1 MTPVKSTGCA
11 PHVAEALG
19 ILVGGGPAPGI
30 NGVIASAAMEA
41 FKCGLRAIGIYDGYR
56 DLAAGGI
63 PETVELTFDKV
74 SRIHTSGGS
83 ILRTSRTNPA
93 KDEATLERCILS
105 LAALDLRYLVCI
117 GGDDTTYGAAR
128 IAERTRGRIGVAT
141 VPKTI
146 DNDLPL
152 PENAPTF
159 GFETARSVGAGI
171 LESLMEDA
179 RTTAR
184 WYVVVCMGRKSGSLA
199 LGMCKAAGSTLAVLP
214 EEFAERATLASVSDT
229 IVGAIVK
236 RHALGRRHGVAV
248 VAEGIAERIWE
259 DVFGASD
266 LGHDSFGNVRLADVP
281 LGTVLRDA
289 IRNRLA
295 AIGVDSDLH
304 AKDIGYELRC
314 AKPVPFDVDYTRTL
328 GFGAVRYLVK
338 GGSGALIA
346 LESGRIRPLDL
357 ADLVDPQTG
366 RIRTRQVDRSTEAYR
381 VARDYMVY
389 LEPADFTDG
398 EKLAAL
404 CAQTNLNREEFRAN
418 FEYVALP
425 YGLVGCLAFAAG
437 AFQPSVLLRY
447 RAKCKGPALN
457 ATGLSLN

>member
-1 MTPVKSTGCA
+1 M
-11 PHVAEALG
+11 AETLA

-41 FKCGLRAIGIYDGYR
+41 FKCGLRAVGIYDGYR
-56 DLAAGGI
+56 DLAAGRAPQTI
-63 PETVELTFDKV
+63 ALTFDDV

-93 KDEATLERCILS
+93 QDDATLERCVNS
-105 LAALDLRYLVCI
+105 LCALDVRYLVCI

-128 IAERTRGRIGVAT
+128 IAERTRGRIGLAT

-184 WYVVVCMGRKSGSLA
+184 WYVVVAMGRKSGSLA

-214 EEFAERATLASVSDT
+214 EEFPEKATLASVADT

-236 RHALGRRHGVAV
+236 RRAFGRRHGVAV
-248 VAEGIAERIWE
+248 VAEGIAERVWD
-259 DVFGASD
+259 DVFGAGGD
-266 LGHDSFGNVRLADVP
+266 VGRDSFGNVPLADVP
-281 LGTVLRDA
+281 LGVILRDA
-289 IRNRLA
+289 VRNRLA
-295 AIGVDSDLH
+295 EIGVDSVVH

-328 GFGAVRYLVK
+328 GFGAVRYLVD

-346 LESGRIRPLDL
+346 LEGGRVRPLVLEDL
-357 ADLVDPQTG
+357 LDPVTG
-366 RIRTRQVDRSTEAYR
+366 RIRTRQVDLTTEAYR

-389 LEPADFTDG
+389 LEPADFADDA
-398 EKLAAL
+398 KLAGLA
-404 CAQTNLNREEFRAN
+404 APTNLSPQEFREQ
-418 FEYVALP
+418 FESVALP
-425 YGLVGCLAFAAG
+425 
-437 AFQPSVLLRY
+437 
-447 RAKCKGPALN
+447 
-457 ATGLSLN
+457 

>member
-1 MTPVKSTGCA
+1 MADTLA
-11 PHVAEALG
+11 

-41 FKCGLRAIGIYDGYR
+41 SKCGLRAIGIYDGYR
-56 DLAAGGI
+56 DLAAGRV
-63 PETVELTFDKV
+63 PNTVELTFDRV

-93 KDEATLERCILS
+93 KDEPTLQRS
-105 LAALDLRYLVCI
+105 VAALRRLNVRYLVCI
-117 GGDDTTYGAAR
+117 GGDDTTFGATK
-128 IAERTRGRIGVAT
+128 IAERTRGQIGVAT

-152 PENAPTF
+152 PDNAPTF

-179 RTTAR
+179 RSTAR

-214 EEFAERATLASVSDT
+214 EEFPEHVRLASVADT

-236 RHALGRRHGVAV
+236 RRSFGREHGVAV
-248 VAEGIAERIWE
+248 VAEGVAERI
-259 DVFGASD
+259 DGAA
-266 LGHDSFGNVRLADVP
+266 LGATNFAHDAFGNVALADVP
-281 LGTVLRDA
+281 LGIVLRDA
-289 IRNRLA
+289 VRRRLTE
-295 AIGVDSDLH
+295 IGLDSVVH

-314 AKPVPFDVDYTRTL
+314 AKPLPFDVDYTRTL
-328 GFGAVRYLVK
+328 GFGAVRYLVD

-346 LESGRIRPLDL
+346 LSGGRLHPVSLEELI
-357 ADLVDPQTG
+357 DPATG
-366 RIRTRQVDRSTEAYR
+366 RIRTRQVDLTTEAYR

-389 LEPADFTDG
+389 FEPADFSDP

-404 CAQTNLNREEFRAN
+404 AAQTKLGPDEFRAQ
-418 FEYVALP
+418 FERVALP
-425 YGLVGCLAFAAG
+425 
-437 AFQPSVLLRY
+437 
-447 RAKCKGPALN
+447 
-457 ATGLSLN
+457 

>member
-1 MTPVKSTGCA
+1 MSD
-11 PHVAEALG
+11 ALA

-56 DLAAGGI
+56 DLAAGRT
-63 PETVELTFDKV
+63 PQTVELTFDRV
-74 SRIHTSGGS
+74 SRIHTTGGS

-93 KDEATLERCILS
+93 KDDATLERCVAS
-105 LAALDLRYLVCI
+105 LRALGVRYLVCI
-117 GGDDTTYGAAR
+117 GGDDTTYGAAK
-128 IAERTRGRIGVAT
+128 IAERTKGRIGVAT

-179 RTTAR
+179 RTTER

-199 LGMCKAAGSTLAVLP
+199 LGMCKAAGATLAVIP
-214 EEFAERATLASVSDT
+214 EEFPEKATLASVVDT

-236 RHALGRRHGVAV
+236 RRAFGRDARRRGRCRGHRRTHFGRRLQYRRESRTRLLRQRATRRRPARRRAARRRARPARRDRG
-248 VAEGIAERIWE
+248 R
-259 DVFGASD
+259 FG
-266 LGHDSFGNVRLADVP
+266 R
-281 LGTVLRDA
+281 
-289 IRNRLA
+289 
-295 AIGVDSDLH
+295 H

-328 GFGAVRYLVK
+328 GYGAVRYLVD

-346 LESGRIRPLDL
+346 LEGGHVRPISLEDLLDP
-357 ADLVDPQTG
+357 ATG
-366 RIRTRQVDRSTEAYR
+366 RIRTRQVDLTTEAYR

-389 LEPADFTDG
+389 LEPSDFTDAA
-398 EKLAAL
+398 KLEVLA
-404 CAQTNLNREEFRAN
+404 AQTNLRPAAFSAA
-418 FEYVALP
+418 FEPVARP
-425 YGLVGCLAFAAG
+425 
-437 AFQPSVLLRY
+437 
-447 RAKCKGPALN
+447 
-457 ATGLSLN
+457 

>member
-1 MTPVKSTGCA
+1 VSETLA
-11 PHVAEALG
+11 

-41 FKCGLRAIGIYDGYR
+41 SKCGLRPIGIYDGYR
-56 DLAAGGI
+56 DLAAGKA
-63 PETVELTFDKV
+63 PQTVELTFDRV

-93 KDEATLERCILS
+93 KDDATLQRCADS
-105 LAALDLRYLVCI
+105 LAQLDVRYLVCI
-117 GGDDTTYGAAR
+117 GGDDTTYGAAK

-159 GFETARSVGAGI
+159 GFETARSIGADI

-214 EEFAERATLASVSDT
+214 EEFPEHAPLSAVTDT

-236 RHALGRRHGVAV
+236 RRSVGRQHGVVV
-248 VAEGIAERIWE
+248 VAEGIAERVGDDILSAGE
-259 DVFGASD
+259 N
-266 LGHDSFGNVRLADVP
+266 LNRDSFGHIALADVP
-281 LGTVLRDA
+281 LGLILRDA
-289 IRNRLA
+289 VRKRLTQ
-295 AIGVDSDLH
+295 IGVSATLQ

-328 GFGAVRYLVK
+328 GFGAVRYLVD

-346 LESGRIRPLDL
+346 LEGGNIHPLDL
-357 ADLVDPQTG
+357 ELLLDPETG
-366 RIRTRQVDRSTEAYR
+366 RIRTRQVDLHTEAYR

-389 LEPADFTDG
+389 LEPTDFTDDA
-398 EKLAAL
+398 KLAAL
-404 CAQTNLNREEFRAN
+404 AAQTNFSPQNFRAE
-418 FEYVALP
+418 FERVAL
-425 YGLVGCLAFAAG
+425 V
-437 AFQPSVLLRY
+437 
-447 RAKCKGPALN
+447 
-457 ATGLSLN
+457 